1 MPLLRFTRSLGGGAV
16 VPRAKYT
23 VLGGNRLVVAGLL
36 SWLGLSQET
45 EPDHDLIVTIKRG
58 MLAAQVDS
66 ILKYIA
72 GDPNR
77 IAVCCCF
84 MSSLLSESILIGYLK
99 VLRWNLKLMIRRIL
113 DILYEVDIHV
123 LL

>member
-1 MPLLRFTRSLGGGAV
+1 MRWLRTAAVPLLRFTRSLGSGGGGV
-16 VPRAKYT
+16 MVPRAKYT

-66 ILKYIA
+66 ILRYFAGEPKLYCCLLFLCHPYQNRFLLVILKYYNEI
-72 GDPNR
+72 
-77 IAVCCCF
+77 
-84 MSSLLSESILIGYLK
+84 LS
-99 VLRWNLKLMIRRIL
+99 
-113 DILYEVDIHV
+113 
-123 LL
+123 